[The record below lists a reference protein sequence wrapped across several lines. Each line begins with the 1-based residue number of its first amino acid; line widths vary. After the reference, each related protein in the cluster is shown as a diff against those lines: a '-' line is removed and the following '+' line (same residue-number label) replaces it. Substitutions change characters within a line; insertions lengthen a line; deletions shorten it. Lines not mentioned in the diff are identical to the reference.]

1 MRIVCQLLAISV
13 LYLMPL
19 NSAAQDHDV
28 VPYPKPVLK
37 VDWVRGTDFSKY
49 KTYAWGSSRQ
59 TTADPKHTIEG
70 MIDAAL
76 QAKGLQKV
84 GTDENPNLV
93 VVLNA
98 GNKLIYTLQSYN
110 LVKEGTLVI
119 QLADPQLKEAVWW
132 GIAED
137 TLTDKPEKDR
147 NLIQKKISK
156 MFQEYPP
163 PAKE

>member
-1 MRIVCQLLAISV
+1 M
-13 LYLMPL
+13 
-19 NSAAQDHDV
+19 
-28 VPYPKPVLK
+28 
-37 VDWVRGTDFSKY
+37 
-49 KTYAWGSSRQ
+49 
-59 TTADPKHTIEG
+59 TADPKHTIEG

-76 QAKGLQKV
+76 QEKGLQKV
-84 GTDENPNLV
+84 GTDANPSLIV
-93 VVLNA
+93 ALKA
-98 GNKLIYTLQSYN
+98 GNKLIYTLQSYD

-156 MFQEYPP
+156 MFQKYPP
-163 PAKE
+163 PTNE